1 MCGDGPRPVAQP
13 ARSNAAAAKGRSQ
26 GVIPRLIR
34 LACSF
39 GLLTVASLLWVCP
52 STGAGD
58 NYVGVYQCASLVVD
72 GRSGRSEE
80 HTSELQS
87 LAYLVCRLLLEK
99 KKNIDSTKNT
109 QTKRTLDTHPQQH
122 RNYPTCVNTYQTS
135 RKSRA
140 QRPIPKQQRLITN
153 NPDVTPA

>member
-58 NYVGVYQCASLVVD
+58 NYVGVYQCAGLGVE
-72 GRSGRSEE
+72 GLSGRCTSPPLVLYADWTYKIWAEQGTYRVGGSQLKFSESKK
-80 HTSELQS
+80 HRRGQ
-87 LAYLVCRLLLEK
+87 LL
-99 KKNIDSTKNT
+99 
-109 QTKRTLDTHPQQH
+109 RG
-122 RNYPTCVNTYQTS
+122 RPTVFE
-135 RKSRA
+135 
-140 QRPIPKQQRLITN
+140 
-153 NPDVTPA
+153 

>member
-39 GLLTVASLLWVCP
+39 GLLAVASLLWVCP

-58 NYVGVYQCASLVVD
+58 NYVGVYQCASLVLD
-72 GRSGRSEE
+72 GRSSRCTSPAAEFVDTTTWIRAAGIMTCRCPGR
-80 HTSELQS
+80 
-87 LAYLVCRLLLEK
+87 RG
-99 KKNIDSTKNT
+99 
-109 QTKRTLDTHPQQH
+109 P
-122 RNYPTCVNTYQTS
+122 
-135 RKSRA
+135 
-140 QRPIPKQQRLITN
+140 RPEVRP
-153 NPDVTPA
+153 